1 MTVIDKQEAWL
12 QLYEIES
19 VVAAKRGIGLNDL
32 KISKMK
38 HWKEIENRK

>member
-1 MTVIDKQEAWL
+1 MTVIDHQAT
-12 QLYEIES
+12 LYEIES

-32 KISKMK
+32 KISKRK